1 MSSEHEQ
8 TIEKKPSYGEDHSEQ
23 TEKLLRP
30 EGTAPLPPI
39 STPASPVPAPPSRL
53 SQALKASTGP
63 GLTMLVVML
72 CASLL
77 ILAYGQSPRAVYSAL
92 VTGTLMNPFGLG
104 QMLYKTTPL
113 LFAGLSVALAFRA
126 GLFNVGAE
134 GQVAMGGFCAA
145 IAGMLLPASTPMVI
159 AIPVVLLAAFA
170 GGALIGLI
178 PGCLKAYAGAHEVIT
193 TIMLNFIVMA
203 LLNYLLISFFRVPE
217 TLHTPPIVEGARMMK
232 LSTVMP
238 ALHGSGVSLALFGAL
253 IMSLLVWYLFEKTK
267 LGYEWRAIGHNPL
280 AAETAGMPIK
290 IRQVLAFAVAGG
302 IAGLGSLHFVLGY
315 KYYFEEGFGAGVG
328 FMGVAVALLARNH
341 PLAVI
346 PAALLFGWLS
356 QGGLAINALVP
367 RELIDILQAVLILA
381 LVSSPWILRRW
392 LKQEA

>member
-1 MSSEHEQ
+1 MPTHELSTPQ
-8 TIEKKPSYGEDHSEQ
+8 YGEDHSEL
-23 TEKLLRP
+23 TEKTLRP
-30 EGTAPLPPI
+30 EGTAPLPPAPEA
-39 STPASPVPAPPSRL
+39 PAAAPSRL
-53 SQALKASTGP
+53 SQSLRSATGP
-63 GLTMLVVML
+63 GLTMLVVMI
-72 CASLL
+72 CSSLL
-77 ILAYGQSPRAVYSAL
+77 ILAYGQSPREVYTAL
-92 VTGTLMNPFGLG
+92 VSGTLFNPFGLG

-134 GQVAMGGFCAA
+134 GQLAMGGFCAA
-145 IAGMLLPASTPMVI
+145 IVGMKLPPGTPMVI
-159 AIPVVLLAAFA
+159 AIPAVLLAAFI
-170 GGALIGLI
+170 GGGLIGLI
-178 PGCLKAYAGAHEVIT
+178 PGILKAYAGAHEVIT

-203 LLNYLLISFFRVPE
+203 LLNFLLITFFRVPE
-217 TLHTPPIVEGARMMK
+217 TLHSPPVVDGARLMK
-232 LSTVMP
+232 LSQAIP

-253 IMSLLVWYLFEKTK
+253 IMSGLVWYLFEKTK
-267 LGYEWRAIGHNPL
+267 LGYEWRAIGHNPE

-290 IRQVLAFAVAGG
+290 LRQVLAFAVAGG

-315 KYYFEEGFGAGVG
+315 KYYYEEGFGAGVG

-392 LKQEA
+392 FKQEA

>member
-1 MSSEHEQ
+1 MTQKLESPDKTPGNEHSA
-8 TIEKKPSYGEDHSEQ
+8 T
-23 TEKLLRP
+23 TEAAVRP
-30 EGTAPLPPI
+30 EAP
-39 STPASPVPAPPSRL
+39 AVPKG
-53 SQALKASTGP
+53 QALRAAAGP
-63 GLTMLVVML
+63 ILTVLAVMI
-72 CASLL
+72 CSSLL

-92 VTGTLMNPFGLG
+92 VSGTLLNPFGIG
-104 QMLYKTTPL
+104 QLLYKSTPL
-113 LFAGLSVALAFRA
+113 IFAGLSVALAFRA

-145 IAGMLLPASTPMVI
+145 LAGVFMPVSTPMVV
-159 AIPVVLLAAFA
+159 AIPLVMLAAFA

-178 PGCLKAYAGAHEVIT
+178 PGLLKAYSGASEVIV
-193 TIMLNFIVMA
+193 TIMLNFVVMA
-203 LLNYLLISFFRVPE
+203 LLNFLLITYFRVPE
-217 TLHTPPIVEGARMMK
+217 TLHTPPVIESARLMK
-232 LSTVMP
+232 LSSVIE
-238 ALHGSGVSLALFGAL
+238 ALHGSGVSLALFIGL
-253 IMSLLVWYLFEKTK
+253 IFAGLVWYLFEKTR
-267 LGYEWRAIGHNPL
+267 LGYEWRAIGHNPQ

-290 IRQVLAFAVAGG
+290 SRQVLAFCVAGG
-302 IAGLGSLHFVLGY
+302 LAGLGSLHFVLGY

-341 PLAVI
+341 PLGVI

-392 LKQEA
+392 LKEA

>member
-1 MSSEHEQ
+1 MPTNELSN
-8 TIEKKPSYGEDHSEQ
+8 KKPTYGEDHSEM
-23 TEKLLRP
+23 TEKALRP
-30 EGTAPLPPI
+30 EGTAPLPPMPDKA
-39 STPASPVPAPPSRL
+39 PAAGPSRFSL
-53 SQALKASTGP
+53 GLKASTGP
-63 GLTMLVVML
+63 VLTMLVVMV

-77 ILAYGQSPRAVYSAL
+77 ILAYGQSPRAVYGAL
-92 VTGTLMNPFGLG
+92 VTGTLFNPFGFG
-104 QMLYKTTPL
+104 QMLYKSTPL

-145 IAGMLLPASTPMVI
+145 IVGMKLPPGTPLFI
-159 AIPVVLLAAFA
+159 AIPVVLLAAFV
-170 GGALIGLI
+170 GGAFVGLI
-178 PGCLKAYAGAHEVIT
+178 PGILKAYAGAHEVIT

-203 LLNYLLISFFRVPE
+203 FLNYLLINFVRVPE
-217 TLHTPPIVEGARMMK
+217 TLHTPPVVEGARLLK
-232 LSTVMP
+232 LSQVIP

-253 IMSLLVWYLFEKTK
+253 IMSGLVWYLFEKTK
-267 LGYEWRAIGHNPL
+267 LGYEWRAIGHNPE

-290 IRQVLAFAVAGG
+290 MRQVLAFAVAGG

-315 KYYFEEGFGAGVG
+315 KYYYEEGFGAGVG

-392 LKQEA
+392 FKQEV

>member
-1 MSSEHEQ
+1 MTSELN
-8 TIEKKPSYGEDHSEQ
+8 EKSLGDEHSAQ
-23 TEKLLRP
+23 TEATLRP
-30 EGTAPLPPI
+30 EAPVV
-39 STPASPVPAPPSRL
+39 TEAPAEPSALTRL
-53 SQALKASTGP
+53 FKASAGP
-63 GLTMLVVML
+63 ILTVLVVMI
-72 CASLL
+72 CSSLL

-92 VTGTLMNPFGLG
+92 VGGTLLNPFGFG

-113 LFAGLSVALAFRA
+113 IFAGLSVALAFRA

-145 IAGMLLPASTPMVI
+145 LAGSFIPAGTPMFI
-159 AIPVVLLAAFA
+159 AIPAVMLAAFA

-178 PGCLKAYAGAHEVIT
+178 PGWLKAYLGAHEVIT

-217 TLHTPPIVEGARMMK
+217 TLHTPPIAESARFMK
-232 LSTVMP
+232 LSQLIP
-238 ALHGSGVSLALFGAL
+238 ALHGSGVGLALLLGL
-253 IMSLLVWYLFEKTK
+253 LMSFAVWYLFEKTR

-280 AAETAGMPIK
+280 AAETAGMPLK
-290 IRQVLAFAVAGG
+290 PRQVMAFMVAGG
-302 IAGLGSLHFVLGY
+302 LAGLGSLHFVLGY
-315 KYYFEEGFGAGVG
+315 KFYYEEGFGAGVG

-392 LKQEA
+392 LKEA

>member
-1 MSSEHEQ
+1 MTQNLVSPDK
-8 TIEKKPSYGEDHSEQ
+8 TPGNDHSAT
-23 TEKLLRP
+23 TEAALRP
-30 EGTAPLPPI
+30 EAPTVPKGQGLRAAAGPI
-39 STPASPVPAPPSRL
+39 
-53 SQALKASTGP
+53 
-63 GLTMLVVML
+63 LTVLAVMI
-72 CASLL
+72 CSSLL

-92 VTGTLMNPFGLG
+92 VSGTLLNPFGLG

-113 LFAGLSVALAFRA
+113 IFAGLSVALAFRA

-145 IAGMLLPASTPMVI
+145 LAGVFIPASTPMVL
-159 AIPVVLLAAFA
+159 AIPLVMLAAFL
-170 GGALIGLI
+170 GGAVVGLI
-178 PGCLKAYAGAHEVIT
+178 PGLLKAYSGASEVIV

-203 LLNYLLISFFRVPE
+203 LLNFLLITYFRVPE
-217 TLHTPPIVEGARMMK
+217 TLHTPPVNEAARLMK
-232 LSTVMP
+232 LSEVMP
-238 ALHGSGVSLALFGAL
+238 ALHGSGVSLALFLGLFFAGA
-253 IMSLLVWYLFEKTK
+253 VWYLFEKTR
-267 LGYEWRAIGHNPL
+267 LGYEWRAIGHNPQ

-290 IRQVLAFAVAGG
+290 ARQVLAFCVAGG
-302 IAGLGSLHFVLGY
+302 LAGLGSLHFVLGY

-392 LKQEA
+392 LKEA